1 MNNFQL
7 SDGDSVELVEIEYL
21 KAEIILELNTVH
33 DWEHCG
39 RGGATHKQHLRH
51 HFDVDFDADVD
62 DNSVADFDAG
72 ADDHSDDDAD
82 FDADESYHN
91 RYENKH

>member
-1 MNNFQL
+1 MINFQL
-7 SDGDSVELVEIEYL
+7 SDGESVELVEIEYL

-33 DWEHCG
+33 DWEHRG

-51 HFDVDFDADVD
+51 HSNADADD
-62 DNSVADFDAG
+62 YPDA
-72 ADDHSDDDAD
+72 DAD

-91 RYENKH
+91 GDENKH